1 MEQKLYAPTT
11 NHHSL
16 IAVSMRPGKV
26 TRELIAENLYRMW
39 LQQEEDM
46 DPMEALEKIR
56 KEIIPNWT
64 YSEAYSEEVEGY
76 LITQRMK
83 AEPGEDLD
91 DELEEITDPQE
102 KESII
107 DFLWTVT
114 YREFKEQQHAEWD

>member
-1 MEQKLYAPTT
+1 MEQKLYVPKT
-11 NHHSL
+11 NHYSPIGMSL
-16 IAVSMRPGKV
+16 SPGKV

-46 DPMEALEKIR
+46 DPIEAMEKIR
-56 KEIIPNWT
+56 KEIIPKWT
-64 YSEAYSEEVEGY
+64 YSEAYSEEVESY
-76 LITQRMK
+76 LISQRMK

-107 DFLWTVT
+107 DFLWSMT
-114 YREFKEQQHAEWD
+114 YREFKEQQHVEWD

>member
-1 MEQKLYAPTT
+1 MEQKLYMPKT
-11 NHHSL
+11 NHYSPIGASL
-16 IAVSMRPGKV
+16 CQETL

-46 DPMEALEKIR
+46 DPIEAMEKIR

-76 LITQRMK
+76 LISQR
-83 AEPGEDLD
+83 ESLIPGEDLD

-102 KESII
+102 KEEII
-107 DFLWTVT
+107 DFLWSMT